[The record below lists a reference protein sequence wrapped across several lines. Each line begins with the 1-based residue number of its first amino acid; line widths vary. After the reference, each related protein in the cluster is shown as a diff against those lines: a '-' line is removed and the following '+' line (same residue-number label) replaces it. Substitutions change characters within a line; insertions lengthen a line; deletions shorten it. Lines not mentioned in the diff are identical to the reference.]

1 MQDLCAREA
10 PFNKS
15 MHSVYISVPFCR
27 SKCTYCNFA
36 SGVFSAGQMGRY
48 VERVSEDIRSFRAYA
63 ASAGAEIPETVDSVY
78 LGGGTPSLL
87 PADEL
92 KKLFFALRQEFK
104 VLPKAEVTVECAP
117 GTLTDEIIRAL
128 ATRGVNRVSLG
139 VQSFVDKE
147 AASVAR
153 LHTREKTLSDIE
165 RLRKAGISNIN
176 VDLIAGLP
184 HQTRESWEYS
194 VEQAIATGVPH
205 VSVYMLEVD
214 EDSRLGREL
223 IAGGTKY
230 HAHFVPD
237 GDLTADFYETA
248 CERLN
253 AAGIEQYEIS
263 NFARAGFE
271 SRHNLKYW
279 TRQPYLGFGVDA
291 HSMLPS
297 RNGGEAESIRL
308 ATTDDYDRYF
318 VAADFKASSV
328 SQEQALE
335 ESFFL
340 GLRLNSG
347 VDLESLRQEF
357 CASVDK
363 FAATIDGLVEED
375 LLIRS
380 GENLRLTNRGRL
392 LSNEVFQRFIVREEL
407 VREIDSA

>member
-1 MQDLCAREA
+1 
-10 PFNKS
+10 
-15 MHSVYISVPFCR
+15 MHSGIYISVPFCR

-48 VERVSEDIRSFRAYA
+48 VERVVEDIQWLRAHA
-63 ASAGAEIPETVDSVY
+63 DDLGAVIPETVDSIY
-78 LGGGTPSLL
+78 MGGGTPSLL
-87 PADEL
+87 PPDEL
-92 KKLFFALRQEFK
+92 KKLFFAIRQEFK

-117 GTLTDEIIRAL
+117 GTLTDQVIHTL
-128 ATRGVNRVSLG
+128 VTRGVNRVSLG
-139 VQSFVDKE
+139 VQSFVDQE

-194 VEQAIATGVPH
+194 VEQAIATRVPH

-237 GDLTADFYETA
+237 DDLTADFYETA

-253 AAGIEQYEIS
+253 AAGIQQYEIS

-279 TRQPYLGFGVDA
+279 SRQPYLGFGVDA

-297 RNGGEAESIRL
+297 RNGDAESVRL
-308 ATTDDYDRYF
+308 AATDDYDRFF
-318 VAADFKASSV
+318 VAADFKASAV
-328 SQEQALE
+328 SREQALE

-340 GLRLNSG
+340 ELRLNRG
-347 VDLESLRQEF
+347 VDLRRLREEF
-357 CASVDK
+357 GEAAAKFGPTIEELVDE
-363 FAATIDGLVEED
+363 G
-375 LLIRS
+375 LLIHS
-380 GENLRLTNRGRL
+380 AGNLRLTNRGRL
-392 LSNEVFQRFIVREEL
+392 LSNEVFGRFIGVERPVVR
-407 VREIDSA
+407 